1 MGCSMIGADTTH
13 EDLLTERYDD
23 VAFYVDLLHT
33 CIFETDN
40 EEIKVDVS
48 DKDLIRSLSG
58 LRKSI
63 TKFEQTF
70 GLQSCP
76 D

>member
-1 MGCSMIGADTTH
+1 MGCSMIGVDPTH
-13 EDLLTERYDD
+13 AALLPERYDA
-23 VAFYVDLLHT
+23 VAFYLVLLHMS
-33 CIFETDN
+33 IFETDN

-48 DKDLIRSLSG
+48 DKDLKRSLSG
-58 LRKSI
+58 LRNSI